1 MTEFARKF
9 GYCVFFLLLTGAG
22 WAQAHRTDVLT
33 PAEVDQVRD
42 AAQEPKD
49 RLELYITFAR
59 VRLDAAEKSR
69 TDPQVKDHAQA
80 IHDHLHDFLDVYDEL
95 DENVDTYADR
105 KDDLRKALKAVIEAD
120 TEFQS
125 RLRALQAPPNATPQ
139 ETAEYQFVLA
149 TALNAV
155 NDGAQDH
162 RQLLAE
168 QDEAAKHKKK
178 REKNSGGEDLPD

>member
-1 MTEFARKF
+1 MTAFSRRSM
-9 GYCVFFLLLTGAG
+9 YCVFCLMLAAAG
-22 WAQAHRTDVLT
+22 WAQDHRTDVLT
-33 PAEVDQVRD
+33 PDEVDQVRD
-42 AAQEPKD
+42 ATQEPKD
-49 RLELYITFAR
+49 RLELYIKFAR

-80 IHDHLHDFLDVYDEL
+80 IHDRLHDFLDIYDEL

-105 KDDLRKALKAVIEAD
+105 KDDLRKALKSVIEAD

>member
-1 MTEFARKF
+1 MTAFSRKLF
-9 GYCVFFLLLTGAG
+9 YCAFCILLTGAG
-22 WAQAHRTDVLT
+22 WAQGHRSDVLS
-33 PAEVDQVRD
+33 PDEVDQIRET
-42 AAQEPKD
+42 AQEPQD
-49 RLELYITFAR
+49 RLKLYIQFAR

-80 IHDHLHDFLDVYDEL
+80 VHDHLHDFLDIYDEL

-105 KDDLRKALKAVIEAD
+105 QDDLRKPLKAVIDAD

-125 RLRALQAPPNATPQ
+125 RLRALEAPANATPQ
-139 ETAEYQFVLA
+139 EMTEYQFVLA

-155 NDGAQDH
+155 DDGAQDH

-168 QDEAAKHKKK
+168 QEEAAKHKKK
-178 REKNSGGEDLPD
+178 RERKSAEDTPN